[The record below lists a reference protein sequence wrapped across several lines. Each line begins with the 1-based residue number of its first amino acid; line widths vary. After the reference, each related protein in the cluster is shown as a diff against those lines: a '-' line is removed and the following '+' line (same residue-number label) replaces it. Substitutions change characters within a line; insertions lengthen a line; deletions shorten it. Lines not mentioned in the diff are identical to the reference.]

1 MIIAQRFIAGN
12 GCTTN
17 PESRRDNRNTCHS
30 AIDFLRKLKGV
41 RGIFQRFYKCYLNSN
56 EK

>member
-17 PESRRDNRNTCHS
+17 PKSRRDDRNTCHS
-30 AIDFLRKLKGV
+30 AIDFLRRLKGV
-41 RGIFQRFYKCYLNSN
+41 GGIFSGVQKVLP
-56 EK
+56 